1 MTPPPGQNLLP
12 VSNLLRPGLLP
23 LHPPLLEKHQN
34 TLVARLPCSIQ
45 CHNRV
50 IVCPDAKNISQ
61 MGPMLMAMKST
72 KLNIGLEKEA
82 PSKKRRSVISWVPKG
97 FEKRSIIWSTV
108 DLNLHR
114 DVLPFLSIS
123 ISMILL
129 APYFLMMKND
139 EVDEG
144 NDCEELAYVDRV
156 SEFSVQKWKTG
167 GNWHSVPE

>member
-72 KLNIGLEKEA
+72 KLIGLEKEA
-82 PSKKRRSVISWVPKG
+82 PSKKKAFCHQLGAKRFWKAVNNLVNSG
-97 FEKRSIIWSTV
+97 FELTPWCSSFLVYININDFISTIFS
-108 DLNLHR
+108 D
-114 DVLPFLSIS
+114 
-123 ISMILL
+123 
-129 APYFLMMKND
+129 D

-167 GNWHSVPE
+167 GNWHSVPK

>member
-61 MGPMLMAMKST
+61 LGPMLMAMKST

-97 FEKRSIIWSTV
+97 FEKQSIIWSTV

-123 ISMILL
+123 ISTILL
-129 APYFLMMKND
+129 APYFLMMKLMRAMI
-139 EVDEG
+139 VKS
-144 NDCEELAYVDRV
+144 L
-156 SEFSVQKWKTG
+156 
-167 GNWHSVPE
+167 PM